1 MGIPVHLGSLQKI
14 FPDSLVAKRVASVS
28 GQLSDGEE
36 SPQRDRAPIVLVLV
50 IDSPMSGKATL
61 RSFVQVCC
69 PAAKRF

>member
-14 FPDSLVAKRVASVS
+14 FPGSLVAKRVASVS

-36 SPQRDRAPIVLVLV
+36 SPQRDRAPIVLV

>member
-14 FPDSLVAKRVASVS
+14 FPDSRVAKRVASVS

-36 SPQRDRAPIVLVLV
+36 SPQRDRAPIVLV